1 MGNRG
6 GSLGRQLLGPIAA
19 LIATIAFG
27 TVGYL
32 LIEGWTFPEALYMSV
47 MTIATVG
54 FGEVRPLS
62 DGGRYFTICLILV
75 GLVGISYT
83 ISVITGMIVQG
94 HLTQHWGRRRMER
107 KVGQVSDHYIICG
120 YGRVGRQTAE
130 ELKRERTPFVV
141 IDTNQPSLDR
151 AAADGLLVV
160 YGNATEDE
168 VLHRAGIDRARGL
181 ITAVA
186 NDADNIFVT
195 LSARSLRPD
204 MLIVARA
211 NYEDAVRK
219 LRLAGATRVVSP
231 YTMAGQQMALLA
243 VRPAAVDF
251 AERLLRGEGGS
262 LLLEDVHVEPGSA
275 LDGISIAAA
284 RGRYAGGATL
294 AAVQR
299 EGRLLAPPPDDLV
312 LRADDIIAIVG
323 ADDQLRAL
331 ERACLNLPDA
341 DVPPRGAPLPARGE
355 GA

>member
-1 MGNRG
+1 MGNRD

-19 LIATIAFG
+19 LVATIAFG
-27 TVGYL
+27 TIGYL
-32 LIEGWTFPEALYMSV
+32 LIEGWTFPEALYMTV

-62 DGGRYFTICLILV
+62 TGGRYFTITLILV
-75 GLVGISYT
+75 GLIGISYM
-83 ISVITGMIVQG
+83 ISIITGMIVQG

-141 IDTNQPSLDR
+141 IDTNQPSLDI
-151 AAADGLLVV
+151 AAADGQLVV

-168 VLHRAGIDRARGL
+168 TLHRAGIARARGL
-181 ITAVA
+181 IAAVA

-204 MLIVARA
+204 MPIVARA

-251 AERLLRGEGGS
+251 AETLLRGEGGN
-262 LLLEDVHVEPGSA
+262 LLLEDVRVAAGSA
-275 LDGISIAAA
+275 LIGLSIASA

-294 AAVQR
+294 AAIQR
-299 EGRLLAPPPDDLV
+299 DGRLLAPPPDDLL
-312 LRADDIIAIVG
+312 LRTNDVIAIVG
-323 ADDQLRAL
+323 TDEQLRAL
-331 ERACLNLPDA
+331 ERACLGAAHGTAAEMP
-341 DVPPRGAPLPARGE
+341 VPAAVRGE
-355 GA
+355 GT